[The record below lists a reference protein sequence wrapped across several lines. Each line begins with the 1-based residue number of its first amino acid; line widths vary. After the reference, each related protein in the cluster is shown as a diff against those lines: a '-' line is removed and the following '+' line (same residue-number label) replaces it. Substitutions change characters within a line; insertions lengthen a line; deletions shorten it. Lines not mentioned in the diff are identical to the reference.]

1 MTGGL
6 TSGDPL
12 GGSDPP
18 RHESGLPGLPPEPER
33 ERREDPPDPTP
44 ERPEVPPGYSE
55 PVTRERP
62 REDVPPGYWDPTAR
76 EDIPPGYR
84 DAPSPAPIAGRYVLS
99 GWWRRVGAA
108 IVDSII
114 VFAGAAL
121 ITAGFAGVF
130 SIGFFAGD
138 VAGVL
143 SIIAGLLLAFLAIAI
158 VAIFYAPVMMA
169 RTNGQTIGRMAV
181 GIRVIRTNEAPMT
194 FAWAMLREVVVKW
207 IVFGF
212 ASSVTFGL
220 AHLLDYLWPL
230 WDEENRALHDF
241 LVSTRVVRA

>member
-6 TSGDPL
+6 TPGDPL
-12 GGSDPP
+12 SGDQPEPP
-18 RHESGLPGLPPEPER
+18 RHESGLPGLPPE
-33 ERREDPPDPTP
+33 RRPEDPPGYSDPTP
-44 ERPEVPPGYSE
+44 ERPQEPPPGYSD
-55 PVTRERP
+55 PDTRQRS
-62 REDVPPGYWDPTAR
+62 RDDVPPGALAPTAV
-76 EDIPPGYR
+76 
-84 DAPSPAPIAGRYVLS
+84 AGAYVLS

-121 ITAGFAGVF
+121 ITAAFAGVF

-138 VAGVL
+138 TAGIL

-169 RTNGQTIGRMAV
+169 RTNGQTIGRMAM
-181 GIRVIRTNEAPMT
+181 GIRVIRASEAPMT
-194 FAWAMLREVVVKW
+194 FGWAMLREVAVKW
-207 IVFGF
+207 LVFGF

-241 LVSTRVVRA
+241 LVDSRVVRA